1 MKFFS
6 DFFTEIFPYFIAH
19 NSLIELP
26 FDLKLTP
33 VSDLL
38 IAIAFYSLP
47 LVVFYWMRRRKDVPF
62 KRALL
67 LLSILAIC
75 LATTHIMAVFMWL
88 YPLNKGLRVVK
99 ITTAVISCWVA
110 LKIIFHIPKI
120 LTIPSPHQLE
130 EANLALQ
137 REIIERQQAEA
148 ALRNSEE
155 LLRAIFEQAA
165 IGIARVGFQ
174 GEWLQVNQTL
184 CDLFGYTRDELL
196 QLKCQDLTGS
206 DHLHYNT
213 SFIEHLLSKDISTCS
228 LEKCLF
234 RKEGTLIW
242 VNLSVSLVC
251 DHDKKPIY
259 FIAVVED
266 ITQRKQSEGEIKKLN
281 QKLEQRVQERTAQL
295 QQINNNLAAE
305 INKCTLIEQ
314 QLNITQERL
323 QFLLSSS
330 PGAIYTSI
338 PTGDYGATYMS
349 QTIHSITGYQ
359 AWEFVEKS
367 QFWAER
373 VHPDDI
379 EKAFNQLSQI
389 LETETEILEYRF
401 LHKDNTYRWIRDE
414 LKLIHS
420 HISQSTEII
429 GYMIDIT
436 EHKQTEISLR
446 ESEERFRLMANS
458 APVLIW
464 VCNSKSQC
472 TFVNQVWLDFT
483 GRTLEQELGRGW
495 LDNIHPDDAQYLLSN
510 NFSKCNHKESFT
522 NEFRLRRWDGEYR
535 WILNQ
540 GVPRLTADGNFS
552 GYIGSCIDITER
564 KQAEELLFTLNRE
577 LLQSNR
583 ELEQFAYV
591 ASHDLQE
598 PLRIVSLFSQL
609 LARKYQDNL
618 DEETQTYIYY
628 IVDAATRMQQ
638 LIKDLLAYSQV
649 GTSKSTANFEP
660 VDCNQVLQQAL
671 QNLQVAITKQ
681 NAIINS
687 NQLPTV
693 IADPQQLVILWQNLI
708 GNAIKYCHPEV
719 SPYIEIGIKPNLINE
734 SQTQEW
740 CFSVRDN
747 GIGINSEYFER
758 IFKIFQRLHHSQEY
772 PGTGIGLAI
781 CQKIV
786 ERHGGRIWVESEE
799 NQGSTF
805 YFTLPM

>member
-1 MKFFS
+1 MTFLS
-6 DFFTEIFPYFIAH
+6 DFLTKIFPYFIAH
-19 NSLIELP
+19 NLLIKVP
-26 FDLKLTP
+26 FYLKLTP

-47 LVVFYWMRRRKDVPF
+47 LVVFYWITRRKDVLF
-62 KRALL
+62 KQALL
-67 LLSILAIC
+67 LLSVLAIC
-75 LATTHIMAVFMWL
+75 LATTHIMAVFMWW
-88 YPLNKGLRVVK
+88 YPLNKLLIIVK
-99 ITTAVISCWVA
+99 ITTVVLSCWIA
-110 LKIIFHIPKI
+110 LKIITHIPKV

-130 EANLALQ
+130 EANLNLQ
-137 REIIERQQAEA
+137 REIIERQQAES

-206 DHLHYNT
+206 EHFNYNT
-213 SFIEHLLSKDISTCS
+213 SFLEHLLSKEISTCS
-228 LEKCLF
+228 LERCLF

-242 VNLSVSLVC
+242 VHLSVSLVC
-251 DHDKKPIY
+251 DRDKKPIY

-266 ITQRKQSEGEIKKLN
+266 ITQRKQSEAEIKKLN
-281 QKLEQRVQERTAQL
+281 QELEQRVQERTAQL
-295 QQINNNLAAE
+295 QQINHNLASE

-330 PGAIYTSI
+330 PGAIYTCKAM
-338 PTGDYGATYMS
+338 GDYGATYMS

-373 VHPDDI
+373 VHPDDFDQ
-379 EKAFNQLSQI
+379 AFHQLSRV
-389 LETETEILEYRF
+389 LETGTEILEYRF
-401 LHKDNTYRWIRDE
+401 LHKNNTYRWIRDE
-414 LKLIHS
+414 LKLIHN

-436 EHKQTEISLR
+436 EGKQAEVALR

-464 VCNSKSQC
+464 MANAEGEC
-472 TFVNQVWLDFT
+472 TFFNQVWLDFT
-483 GRTLEQELGRGW
+483 GRTQEQEFNQGW
-495 LDNIHPDDAQYLLSN
+495 LTNVHPDDVEYVLKNCPLKSQSR
-510 NFSKCNHKESFT
+510 ESFIM
-522 NEFRLRRWDGEYR
+522 EFRLRRWDGEYR
-535 WILNQ
+535 WILDK
-540 GVPRLTADGNFS
+540 GVLRITTDGNFA

-609 LARKYQDNL
+609 LVQKYQDNL
-618 DEETQTYIYY
+618 DEDTQTYIHY
-628 IVDAATRMQQ
+628 IVDSATRMQQ

-649 GTSKSTANFEP
+649 GTSMSTANFKQVE
-660 VDCNQVLQQAL
+660 CNQVLQQAL
-671 QNLQVAITKQ
+671 QNLQVVITERD
-681 NAIINS
+681 ATINS
-687 NQLPTV
+687 CRLPTV
-693 IADPQQLVILWQNLI
+693 IADEQQLVLLFQNLI
-708 GNAIKYCHPEV
+708 GNAIKYCYPQV
-719 SPYIEIGIKPNLINE
+719 LPDIEIGVKPNLVDAG
-734 SQTQEW
+734 QTQEW
-740 CFSVRDN
+740 YFSIRDN

-758 IFKIFQRLHHSQEY
+758 IFKIFQRLHHDQEY

-786 ERHGGRIWVESEE
+786 ERHGGRIWVESEVDR
-799 NQGSTF
+799 GSIF

>member
-1 MKFFS
+1 MKFL
-6 DFFTEIFPYFIAH
+6 TELRTAISHFILAT
-19 NSLIELP
+19 NALIELP
-26 FDLKLTP
+26 FDLQLTP
-33 VSDLL
+33 ISDTL

-62 KRALL
+62 KRVLL
-67 LLSILAIC
+67 LLSVLAIC
-75 LATTHIMAVFMWL
+75 LATTHIIAVGMWW
-88 YPLNKGLRVVK
+88 YPLNKLLRAIK
-99 ITTAVISCWVA
+99 IITAVLSCWIA
-110 LKIIFHIPKI
+110 FKIISHLPKI

-130 EANLALQ
+130 EANFALQ

-196 QLKCQDLTGS
+196 QLKCQDLTDS
-206 DHLHYNT
+206 DHLDYNT
-213 SFIEHLLSKDISTCS
+213 SFIEHLLSKKISTCS
-228 LEKCLF
+228 LERCLV
-234 RKEGTLIW
+234 RKKGTLIW
-242 VNLSVSLVC
+242 VHLSVSLVC
-251 DHDKKPIY
+251 DQDRKPIY
-259 FIAVVED
+259 FIAVAED
-266 ITQRKQSEGEIKKLN
+266 ITQRKQSEAEIKKLN
-281 QKLEQRVQERTAQL
+281 QELEKRVHKRTAQL

-314 QLNITQERL
+314 QLNLTQERL

-349 QTIHSITGYQ
+349 QTIYSITGYQ

-373 VHPDDI
+373 VHPDDL
-379 EKAFNQLSQI
+379 EKAFNQLSQV
-389 LETETEILEYRF
+389 LETGTEILEYRF
-401 LHKDNTYRWIRDE
+401 LHKNNTYRWIRDE
-414 LKLIHS
+414 LKLIHN

-464 VCNSKSQC
+464 VCNSNSQC

-495 LDNIHPDDAQYLLSN
+495 LDNIHPDDAQYLLNN

-540 GVPRLTADGNFS
+540 GVPRMTADGNFS

-649 GTSKSTANFEP
+649 GTSKSTANFER

-719 SPYIEIGIKPNLINE
+719 SPYIEIGIRPNLIDE

-786 ERHGGRIWVESEE
+786 ERHGGRIWVKSEE